1 MTEALYSSTGLSFW
15 GGIEETTG
23 NVIDLTH
30 PLHLQCI
37 SDKVLVIP
45 GGRGSCTGSQSMLE
59 LILNKKSPRA
69 LVLRDADAILC
80 TGAVVA
86 EEFFPPDTRD
96 NVPIICAVGA
106 ETFKQLV
113 EESTE
118 TLSVRIDESDPG
130 DVRIENGQGVAIT
143 VKNLLRLPN
152 TLNVD
157 GINPNSDAEALALRT
172 IERVASIS
180 GARELIPISNAHI
193 DAVTYIGP
201 GGLKFIQRLVELGGM
216 VQVPTTLNS
225 QSVDRRR
232 WRQMGV
238 DEVHGTNANAVG
250 DAYLELGCE
259 LSFTCAPY
267 LLESRPKFGQQIMWG
282 ESNAVVFANSVLGAR
297 TEKYADYFDICSA
310 IVGFVPNIGMHEAR
324 NRVPNVVID
333 ATDLIRT
340 VLVPSLDDNDNDIES
355 FFPAMGWLCGS
366 LSDGGIPLIIGLESI
381 SHIVTRDALKAFCA
395 AFGTTASSPLFHL
408 ANITPEAQEMSD
420 IEGMLASC
428 GDNKVVVSKQ
438 DLLHAYETLDSG
450 KGDGDDISLVALGN
464 PHLSK
469 TELHCLS
476 TLVTSD
482 SRGKHPGVR
491 IMACLGRQ
499 VQTEGKEDVEKL
511 ESFGVEFVNDTCWC
525 MLLDPPI
532 IPHDKKAKIMTN
544 SGKYSHYGPGLTN
557 RSLRFGSMRDCVE
570 ASKTGRLAN
579 GEGTNLPVWLQLRS
593 FTSRALLTIRKIR

>member
-1 MTEALYSSTGLSFW
+1 M
-15 GGIEETTG
+15 
-23 NVIDLTH
+23 
-30 PLHLQCI
+30 
-37 SDKVLVIP
+37 
-45 GGRGSCTGSQSMLE
+45 
-59 LILNKKSPRA
+59 
-69 LVLRDADAILC
+69 
-80 TGAVVA
+80 
-86 EEFFPPDTRD
+86 
-96 NVPIICAVGA
+96 
-106 ETFKQLV
+106 
-113 EESTE
+113 
-118 TLSVRIDESDPG
+118 
-130 DVRIENGQGVAIT
+130 
-143 VKNLLRLPN
+143 
-152 TLNVD
+152 
-157 GINPNSDAEALALRT
+157 
-172 IERVASIS
+172 
-180 GARELIPISNAHI
+180 
-193 DAVTYIGP
+193 
-201 GGLKFIQRLVELGGM
+201 
-216 VQVPTTLNS
+216 
-225 QSVDRRR
+225 
-232 WRQMGV
+232 
-238 DEVHGTNANAVG
+238 
-250 DAYLELGCE
+250 
-259 LSFTCAPY
+259 
-267 LLESRPKFGQQIMWG
+267 
-282 ESNAVVFANSVLGAR
+282 FANSVLGAR

-310 IVGFVPNIGMHEAR
+310 IVGFVPNIGMHVAR

-525 MLLDPPI
+525 MLLDVSILQMCFVQNDATAHLSQPPI